1 MSPLIRMDPLRR
13 RRSLA
18 RGLQRAL
25 RLGRARGR
33 LRTRPAP
40 RRRPCFRSAQRAGWE
55 GAQSAGHSDSRYGW
69 RMKVTRAGENVFALT
84 LTGQELSAL
93 VAGARMALD
102 IMERDPHAPR
112 EAVELLR
119 GVVGDYD
126 DALARLKAPDG
137 RPGRPSG

>member
-1 MSPLIRMDPLRR
+1 MPKHARPTVA
-13 RRSLA
+13 RSSAGRVAFLA
-18 RGLQRAL
+18 KSDSF
-25 RLGRARGR
+25 RLNAEGPGVHGGHS
-33 LRTRPAP
+33 
-40 RRRPCFRSAQRAGWE
+40 SAAEAGWE
-55 GAQSAGHSDSRYGW
+55 WAQSAGRSGSRYGW
-69 RMKVTRAGENVFALT
+69 RMKVTRARENVFALT